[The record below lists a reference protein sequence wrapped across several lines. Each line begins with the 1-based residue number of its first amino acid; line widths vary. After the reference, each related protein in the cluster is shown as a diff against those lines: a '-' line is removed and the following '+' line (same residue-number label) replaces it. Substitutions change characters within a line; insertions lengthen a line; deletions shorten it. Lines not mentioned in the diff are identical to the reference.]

1 MELLS
6 GDQFFPKLPFGGKN
20 RLWKPKFLNRIL
32 PRWTLGYKRRESH
45 PHTGDQH
52 KPTIRN
58 RQNEALK
65 T

>member
-32 PRWTLGYKRRESH
+32 PRWTLGYK
-45 PHTGDQH
+45 
-52 KPTIRN
+52 
-58 RQNEALK
+58 
-65 T
+65 